1 MQISLAL
8 IIYRSNSS
16 FAKKTALQCEK
27 LLKIK
32 NINSLKISSNFNQNS
47 LNHIL
52 ERKIPDLA
60 IILGG
65 DGTVLKSANELLDFK
80 IPILSFNV
88 GGHLGFLT
96 QNNEFLFNESFID
109 LLLKNE
115 FEFDSRNMLECSL
128 FKKTSKEQYSKKK
141 KYFALNDFYFKSI
154 EDEISSTNKIRIE
167 IDKEVVNDYK
177 GDGLIISSPT
187 GSTAYSMAAGG
198 PIVHP
203 KIKALII
210 SPICP
215 VSLSN
220 RPIIVPNTS
229 KIVVK
234 NINQQNRAIQLWKD
248 GMKCEAFNQYEYCEI
263 KQSSEI
269 TKTIVLK
276 NNMTY
281 YSTLIQKL
289 EWKGDLSK
297 TNIKNV

>member
-27 LLKIK
+27 LLKIR
-32 NINSLKISSNFNQNS
+32 NINSLKLSSNFNQNS
-47 LNHIL
+47 LNRIL
-52 ERKIPDLA
+52 GKTIPDLA

-96 QNNEFLFNESFID
+96 QNNQFLFDQSFID

-128 FKKTSKEQYSKKK
+128 FKKNSKEEYSTKK
-141 KYFALNDFYFKSI
+141 KYFALNDFYFKST

-203 KIKALII
+203 KIRALII

-220 RPIIVPNTS
+220 RAIIVPNTS

-234 NINQQNRAIQLWKD
+234 NINQQNMAIQLWKD

>member
-1 MQISLAL
+1 
-8 IIYRSNSS
+8 
-16 FAKKTALQCEK
+16 
-27 LLKIK
+27 
-32 NINSLKISSNFNQNS
+32 
-47 LNHIL
+47 
-52 ERKIPDLA
+52 
-60 IILGG
+60 
-65 DGTVLKSANELLDFK
+65 
-80 IPILSFNV
+80 
-88 GGHLGFLT
+88 
-96 QNNEFLFNESFID
+96 
-109 LLLKNE
+109 
-115 FEFDSRNMLECSL
+115 MLECSL

-141 KYFALNDFYFKSI
+141 KYFALNDFYFKST

-220 RPIIVPNTS
+220 RAIIVPNTS

-234 NINQQNRAIQLWKD
+234 NINQQNMAIQLWKD

-297 TNIKNV
+297 SNIKNV